1 MKNCLKMKDYKLT
14 IQINSPW
21 VIKKLDY
28 NGKFNSVRFID
39 YSKIV
44 DDIFREFETD
54 KQFNLFRF
62 ELCQLCRDMVKIKQ
76 YSNWYRIESPEID
89 ITPNQL
95 AICLPRKIKNKYF
108 KYDKFYE
115 RYFIKNDL
123 YHYYI

>member
-1 MKNCLKMKDYKLT
+1 MKNCLKMKDFKLI

-21 VIKKLDY
+21 IVPKLDY
-28 NGKFNSVRFID
+28 VWKYNSVWFID
-39 YSKIV
+39 YTKNV

-62 ELCQLCRDMVKIKQ
+62 ELCQLCRDNIRIKKYQ
-76 YSNWYRIESPEID
+76 NWYRIESPEIE

-108 KYDKFYE
+108 RYDKFYE
-115 RYFIKNDL
+115 KYFLKDDL
-123 YHYYI
+123 YHYYM